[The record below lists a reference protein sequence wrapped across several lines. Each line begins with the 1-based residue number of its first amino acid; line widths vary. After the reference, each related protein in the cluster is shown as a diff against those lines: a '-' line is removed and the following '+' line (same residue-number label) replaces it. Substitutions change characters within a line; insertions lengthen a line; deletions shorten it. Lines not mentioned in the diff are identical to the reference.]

1 MKRKDNNSGFFLFW
15 RGAIMQLKI
24 TTDYAIRIVYY
35 LACRGEVIT
44 ASELAYELKIPE
56 SYIPK
61 ITKKLKEANII
72 TACEGIKTEL
82 VENEIIRYLPR
93 EPIFLQTNQIVYI
106 HRETER
112 ETGLEFRK
120 KLEKLQ
126 KTIQEFL
133 VNRGV
138 EIDFLIGIGKT
149 VTGYHELKES
159 FKSSKIALKYIKV
172 IRRIIGDEDK
182 SVIDS
187 TKVGFFYQIL
197 EKMKDINQLQAFI
210 PESLNKLR
218 QYDIQKNGELV
229 DTLECYLNVNQS
241 LKKTSELM
249 FIHYRT
255 VSYRLQKI
263 IEITNIDFN
272 NPAEVLSVRIGL
284 IAIRVLEVM

>member
-1 MKRKDNNSGFFLFW
+1 MAGDILCCFCILLMIFHW
-15 RGAIMQLKI
+15 CHYMQFPLKSL
-24 TTDYAIRIVYY
+24 VVV
-35 LACRGEVIT
+35 VI
-44 ASELAYELKIPE
+44 Y
-56 SYIPK
+56 
-61 ITKKLKEANII
+61 
-72 TACEGIKTEL
+72 
-82 VENEIIRYLPR
+82 
-93 EPIFLQTNQIVYI
+93 
-106 HRETER
+106 
-112 ETGLEFRK
+112 
-120 KLEKLQ
+120 
-126 KTIQEFL
+126 
-133 VNRGV
+133 
-138 EIDFLIGIGKT
+138 
-149 VTGYHELKES
+149 
-159 FKSSKIALKYIKV
+159 
-172 IRRIIGDEDK
+172 K

>member
-1 MKRKDNNSGFFLFW
+1 MAGDILSCFCILLMIFHW
-15 RGAIMQLKI
+15 CHYMQFPLKSL
-24 TTDYAIRIVYY
+24 VVV
-35 LACRGEVIT
+35 VI
-44 ASELAYELKIPE
+44 Y
-56 SYIPK
+56 
-61 ITKKLKEANII
+61 
-72 TACEGIKTEL
+72 
-82 VENEIIRYLPR
+82 
-93 EPIFLQTNQIVYI
+93 
-106 HRETER
+106 
-112 ETGLEFRK
+112 
-120 KLEKLQ
+120 
-126 KTIQEFL
+126 
-133 VNRGV
+133 
-138 EIDFLIGIGKT
+138 
-149 VTGYHELKES
+149 
-159 FKSSKIALKYIKV
+159 
-172 IRRIIGDEDK
+172 K

-187 TKVGFFYQIL
+187 TKIGFFYQVL

-255 VSYRLQKI
+255 ASYRLQKI

>member
-1 MKRKDNNSGFFLFW
+1 M
-15 RGAIMQLKI
+15 
-24 TTDYAIRIVYY
+24 
-35 LACRGEVIT
+35 
-44 ASELAYELKIPE
+44 
-56 SYIPK
+56 
-61 ITKKLKEANII
+61 
-72 TACEGIKTEL
+72 
-82 VENEIIRYLPR
+82 VENDIIRYLPR
-93 EPIFLQTNQIVYI
+93 EHIFSQTNQIVYI
-106 HRETER
+106 HRETEQ

-126 KTIQEFL
+126 QTIQEFL
-133 VNRGV
+133 VNKGV

-187 TKVGFFYQIL
+187 TKIGFFYHVM
-197 EKMKDINQLQAFI
+197 EKMKNINQLQAFI
-210 PESLNKLR
+210 PESLNELR

-255 VSYRLQKI
+255 ASYRLQKI

-272 NPAEVLSVRIGL
+272 NAAEVLSVRNGL
-284 IAIRVLEVM
+284 IALRALEVM